1 MNSTEAS
8 EAGVSGARSRRQ
20 RRAARALMTHRGRV
34 SGVCVKLVGDGEPVG
49 ESICEG
55 RT

>member
-1 MNSTEAS
+1 
-8 EAGVSGARSRRQ
+8 
-20 RRAARALMTHRGRV
+20 V